1 MEHARGR
8 RAVALAHAIVFDAA
22 ILLTGAVV
30 VAASR

>member
-8 RAVALAHAIVFDAA
+8 LAVALARAIVFDAA